1 MKKTTIL
8 MTFCLTAAM
17 LFSSCEIFKKDDLLR
32 EDIVGEWDITSF
44 TIDGV
49 EAKGSVIK
57 NSKMEF
63 EKYSGTSGD
72 FEWTITYADGT
83 LDFQD
88 GEYEIDEDEKEI
100 ELINDG
106 QKIKLEMELIEDR
119 LELEGTIDGERYIL
133 KARRD

>member
-63 EKYSGTSGD
+63 EKYSGNSGD

-83 LDFQD
+83 VAVSYTHLDVYKRQSFSD
-88 GEYEIDEDEKEI
+88 
-100 ELINDG
+100 LT
-106 QKIKLEMELIEDR
+106 R
-119 LELEGTIDGERYIL
+119 CSSRS
-133 KARRD
+133 RRRVK